1 MAVFNRHRE
10 KLQKEKQQK
19 DIPGSHSCIC
29 AHCGR
34 QFPEDNE
41 NGYSDTSVD
50 VDLVESKDNS

>member
-1 MAVFNRHRE
+1 MAVFNRHCE

-29 AHCGR
+29 AHYGR

-41 NGYSDTSVD
+41 NGYSDMSVD
-50 VDLVESKDNS
+50 VDLVESEDNS